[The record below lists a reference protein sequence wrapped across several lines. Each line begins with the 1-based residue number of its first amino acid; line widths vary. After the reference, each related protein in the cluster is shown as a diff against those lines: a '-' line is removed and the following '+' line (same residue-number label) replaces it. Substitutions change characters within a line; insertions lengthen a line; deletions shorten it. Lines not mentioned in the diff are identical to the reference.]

1 MLESV
6 VGRGAETA
14 ASADQRVRLVKS
26 ALSKSVC
33 RFSAIPIK
41 TAANFLCSLCI
52 KVQKLEELKQ
62 FWKKNEV
69 GVIILLYFKTSFYN
83 NNNQGIVLTE
93 ERHLDQWNRIKNPEI
108 NSYTQLNLDRRAI
121 AI

>member
-1 MLESV
+1 M
-6 VGRGAETA
+6 
-14 ASADQRVRLVKS
+14 
-26 ALSKSVC
+26 
-33 RFSAIPIK
+33 
-41 TAANFLCSLCI
+41 
-52 KVQKLEELKQ
+52 KQ

-83 NNNQGIVLTE
+83 NSNQGIVLTE

-108 NSYTQLNLDRRAI
+108 DSYTQLNLDRRAK